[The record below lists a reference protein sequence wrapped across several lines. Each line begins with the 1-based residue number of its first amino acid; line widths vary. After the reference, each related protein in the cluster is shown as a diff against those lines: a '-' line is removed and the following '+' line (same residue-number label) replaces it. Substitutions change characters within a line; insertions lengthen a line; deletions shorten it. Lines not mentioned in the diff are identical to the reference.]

1 MTDIK
6 DLNNKMKE
14 SGNSSNL
21 NDINDNF
28 ARLFCS
34 IFPGLNNQPNNTKET
49 TTKEQEQGN

>member
-14 SGNSSNL
+14 SGNSNL
-21 NDINDNF
+21 NDNF

-34 IFPGLNNQPNNTKET
+34 IFPGLNNQPNNIKET
-49 TTKEQEQGN
+49 TTTNEQEQGN

>member
-21 NDINDNF
+21 NDINDIF
-28 ARLFCS
+28 AGLLCS
-34 IFPGLNNQPNNTKET
+34 IFPGLNNQPNNIKET
-49 TTKEQEQGN
+49 TTNEQEQGN

>member
-14 SGNSSNL
+14 SGNSNL
-21 NDINDNF
+21 NDIF
-28 ARLFCS
+28 AGLLCS

>member
-21 NDINDNF
+21 NDNF

-34 IFPGLNNQPNNTKET
+34 IFPGLNNQPNNIKET
-49 TTKEQEQGN
+49 TTTNEQEQGN

>member
-21 NDINDNF
+21 SDDF
-28 ARLFCS
+28 TRLFCS
-34 IFPGLNNQPNNTKET
+34 IFPGLNNQPNNIKEET
-49 TTKEQEQGN
+49 TTNEQEQGN